1 MITTRR
7 TIARE
12 VEIEGI
18 GLHLGKPCRMLFKP
32 AAAGSGITFVR
43 MDRGGARLPATAAVA
58 VLAERRTQLG
68 EGDDTL
74 HTVEHVLAAVSEA
87 VPSHPSRT
95 EVHNRFWSRWSRR
108 ALRRTVGAPTT

>member
-18 GLHLGKPCRMLFKP
+18 GLHLGQPCRLLFKP

-43 MDRGGARLPATAAVA
+43 MDRGGARLSATADVA

-68 EGDDTL
+68 EGDDAL
-74 HTVEHVLAAVSEA
+74 HTVEHVLAAVSGAFIDDLDIQLDGPEPPIA
-87 VPSHPSRT
+87 DGSAQP
-95 EVHNRFWSRWSRR
+95 FLA
-108 ALRRTVGAPTT
+108 ALE